1 MIVKN
6 NKESELLMN
15 YRGFIKVT
23 GTGAVK
29 AIPDTAVVNLGI
41 VTENAILEN
50 ARRENALR
58 TNNIVNAL
66 TAAGIEKKDI
76 STGNFSIDP
85 IYDYIDGKQ
94 TFKGYRISNI
104 LTVTIEDIAKAG
116 ELIDKAAFAGANRV
130 DNVFFTL
137 SDMTRYYD
145 EALNL
150 AVLNALHKATE
161 IGSTLNVRVDE
172 FPFKIIEKSDGAQ
185 PFAAAAAKL
194 SAPATPILPGQLSIS
209 STITAVIGYR

>member
-1 MIVKN
+1 
-6 NKESELLMN
+6 MN
-15 YRGFIKVT
+15 HKGFIKVT

-29 AIPDTAVVNLGI
+29 AVPDTAVVSLGI

-50 ARRENALR
+50 ARRENAVR
-58 TNNIVNAL
+58 TTTVVNAL
-66 TAAGIEKKDI
+66 ATAGIEKKDI
-76 STGNFSIDP
+76 STGSFTIDP

-104 LTVTIEDIAKAG
+104 LTVTIADIAQAG
-116 ELIDKAAFAGANRV
+116 EIIDKAAFAGANRV
-130 DNVFFTL
+130 DNVIFTL

-150 AVLNALHKATE
+150 AVLNALHKAAE
-161 IGSTLNVRVDE
+161 IGGTLNVSVDE
-172 FPFKIIEKSDGAQ
+172 FPFKIIEKTDGSQ
-185 PFAAAAAKL
+185 SFAAAAVKL
-194 SAPATPILPGQLSIS
+194 STPATPILPGQFSIT